1 MDLPGEKLVI
11 RLWDTVEKTI
21 VGLLRPWQIR
31 RVGQA
36 QITVRRTERL
46 DLAQLEQDIKEVQ
59 SGRKVLTDEGQLVEA
74 ENLPDIKSLH
84 EELDLAALV
93 SAAQKNQVIREIR
106 SEVNI
111 GKALLNA
118 EAELQNDSQEPP
130 DRCVEEDWLFRWRDS
145 ASQVSSKELQ
155 ALWGRVL
162 AGEVK
167 SPGTFSFRTLEFL
180 RSLSTEEAE
189 WITKLAP
196 FVVESDFVFKGCRSL
211 LESEGIT
218 LRFLL
223 DLCDL
228 GIVNSNLQNLQ
239 KPMPSVTSSKFELG
253 LVAYGRVLV
262 ITHEDP
268 NKKITLKVYRLT
280 SLGREILK
288 LGAFK
293 PNEPY
298 IRKLGQAIR
307 DQGFKVTLA
316 RYQQITENEGRYL
329 DAEEL

>member
-1 MDLPGEKLVI
+1 MPGEKLVI

-21 VGLLRPWQIR
+21 GGLLRPWQIR

-36 QITVRRTERL
+36 QISVRRTEQL
-46 DLAQLEQDIKEVQ
+46 ALAQLEQDIKEIQ
-59 SGRKVLTDEGQLVEA
+59 SGHKVLTDDWRLVEA
-74 ENLPDIKSLH
+74 ESFPATNSTPK
-84 EELDLAALV
+84 ELDLASLV

-106 SEVNI
+106 SEINI
-111 GKALLNA
+111 GKVLLNA

-130 DRCVEEDWLFRWRDS
+130 ERCVEEDWLFRWRDS
-145 ASQVSSKELQ
+145 ASQVSSEELQ
-155 ALWGRVL
+155 VLWGRVL

-180 RSLSTEEAE
+180 RSLSTKEAE

-196 FVVESDFVFKGCRSL
+196 FVVEGDFVFKGCKSL

-218 LRFLL
+218 LGLL
-223 DLCDL
+223 LNLCDL
-228 GIVNSNLQNLQ
+228 GIVDSNLRSLQ
-239 KPMPSVTSSKFELG
+239 KPMQSATSSKFELG
-253 LVAYGRVLV
+253 LVAYAQVLI

-280 SLGREILK
+280 SLGKEVLK

-298 IRKLGQAIR
+298 IRELGQAIR
-307 DQGFKVTLA
+307 DQGFKVKLA
-316 RYQQITENEGRYL
+316 RYQQVTENEGRYF